1 MNPTI
6 NWHAI
11 APELIVAGTAVV
23 ALIADLMLPRDRK
36 IIGPRIA
43 AVGCLAA
50 LIPVIT
56 LAFQIGD
63 DGPISMFGG
72 AYVVDGFAL
81 AFKGFFV
88 LVAYLT
94 LLLSLDYIADGDYY
108 QTEYYFLL
116 LTSVLGMMAMA
127 SSRDLISVFVAL
139 ETISIPTF
147 ILAGWRKHDSKSNEA
162 MMKYFVI
169 GALSSAVMLYGMS
182 LVFGLT
188 GGTTNLAEIATKL
201 PELGVT
207 NDQTGLWI
215 VAVFATLVGFFFKVS
230 AVPFHNWAPDTYEGA
245 PTPVTAF
252 LSVAS
257 KAGGFVAL
265 TTVVYA
271 AFPGQPDWWQP
282 ILWVLAA
289 ASMFVGNLTALRQT
303 NIVRLLAYSSVA
315 QGGFI
320 LVPLAVAGEAA
331 SSAQALQAVV
341 IYLVI
346 YAVMNLGAF
355 ACVIAASKI
364 TRSGEI
370 SSYSGLYQ
378 RNPALVVVFAL
389 FLFSLA
395 GIPPLAGW
403 FAKLAMFRA
412 VLAADTTSAT
422 VLAVIAAVNSVI
434 AFVYY
439 VKPVRAMVFGELPEG
454 IDREAS
460 ARVSPALM
468 LAIGT
473 TVILVVVA
481 GVVPAIPAW
490 IGETAQLALG

>member
-11 APELIVAGTAVV
+11 APELIVAGTAVL
-23 ALIADLMLPRDRK
+23 ALIADLMLPRDHK

-43 AVGCLAA
+43 AVGCLGA

-56 LAFQIGD
+56 LAFHIGD
-63 DGPISMFGG
+63 DGPISLFGG
-72 AYVVDGFAL
+72 AYVVDGYAL

-116 LTSVLGMMAMA
+116 LTSVLGMMFMA
-127 SSRDLISVFVAL
+127 SARDLVSVFVAL

-162 MMKYFVI
+162 MMKFFVI

-182 LVFGLT
+182 MVFGLA
-188 GGTTNLAEIATKL
+188 GGTTKLAEIATQI

-215 VAVFATLVGFFFKVS
+215 LAVFAVLVGFLFKVS
-230 AVPFHNWAPDTYEGA
+230 AVPFHAWTPDTYEGA
-245 PTPVTAF
+245 PVPVTAF

-265 TTVVYA
+265 TTVVYV

-282 ILWVLAA
+282 MIWVLAV

-303 NIVRLLAYSSVA
+303 NMVRLLAYSSVA

-320 LVPLAVAGEAA
+320 LVPLAVAGESA

-370 SSYSGLYQ
+370 SSYRGLYQ
-378 RNPALVVVFAL
+378 RSPALVIAFAMAM
-389 FLFSLA
+389 FSLA

-412 VLAADTTSAT
+412 VLAADTASAS
-422 VLAVIAAVNSVI
+422 VLAVIAVVNSVI

-439 VKPVRAMVFGELPEG
+439 VKPVTTMIFDDLPEG
-454 IDREAS
+454 VDAN
-460 ARVSPALM
+460 ATTRVSPALI

-473 TVILVVVA
+473 TTILVLVA
-481 GVVPAIPAW
+481 GVIPAIPAW
-490 IGETAQLALG
+490 IGETALLALG

>member
-23 ALIADLMLPRDRK
+23 ALMADLLWPREYK
-36 IIGPRIA
+36 VLGPRIA

-63 DGPISMFGG
+63 DGPISLFGG
-72 AYVVDGFAL
+72 AYVVDGYAL

-94 LLLSLDYIADGDYY
+94 VLLSLDYIADSEYY

-116 LTSVLGMMAMA
+116 LTSVLGMMTMA
-127 SSRDLISVFVAL
+127 SARDLVSVFISL
-139 ETISIPTF
+139 ETISIPIF
-147 ILAGWRKHDSKSNEA
+147 VLAGWRKHDSKSNEA
-162 MMKYFVI
+162 MMKFFVI
-169 GALSSAVMLYGMS
+169 GVLSSAIMLYGMS
-182 LVFGLT
+182 LIFGLA
-188 GGTTNLAEIATKL
+188 GGTTMLSEIATKL
-201 PELGVT
+201 PELGAT

-215 VAVFATLVGFFFKVS
+215 IAVFATLVGFFFKIS
-230 AVPFHNWAPDTYEGA
+230 AVPFHNWTPDTYEGA

-265 TTVVYA
+265 VTVLYA

-289 ASMFVGNLTALRQT
+289 ASLFVGNLTALRQT
-303 NIVRLLAYSSVA
+303 NMVRLLAYSSIA
-315 QGGFI
+315 QAGFI
-320 LVPLAVAGEAA
+320 LVALSVAGEAGA
-331 SSAQALQAVV
+331 SALALQAVV

-346 YAVMNLGAF
+346 FAVMNLGAF

-378 RNPALVVVFAL
+378 RNPALVIVFAV
-389 FLFSLA
+389 FLLSLA

-412 VLAADTTSAT
+412 VLSADTTSAT
-422 VLAVIAAVNSVI
+422 VLAVIAALNTVI
-434 AFVYY
+434 ALVYY
-439 VKPVRAMVFGELPEG
+439 IKPVRAMVFGTVPEG
-454 IDREAS
+454 TDLEAG
-460 ARVSPALM
+460 ARVSPALT

-473 TVILVVVA
+473 TAVLVFV
-481 GVVPAIPAW
+481 GGIVPAIPAW